1 MAILKLTPAC
11 KSYLWGGQKL
21 KTEYHKKFDGDVLA
35 ETWELS
41 CHPDG
46 PSTIAEGPS
55 AGKTLTEYLQQNPAA
70 AGSNCARFQDFPVLI
85 KLIDAKR
92 DLSIQVHPDNAYA
105 LKNEH
110 QFGKTEM
117 WYVVDAEPGAFLYYG
132 FKENISKDEFR
143 RRIEDGTLTEVLNA
157 APVQPGS
164 VFFIESGTI
173 HAIGKGILIAEIQQN
188 SNVTYR
194 VFDYNRLGTDGKPR
208 QLHVQKALDVTRT
221 VKPRTDYDFGGHL
234 GCCDSFVT
242 DLFQLHGGD
251 VTASVSAESFHSLLA
266 VRGQGSVTCG
276 DQTVSFQ
283 QGDSLFLP
291 AGSGVYRI
299 NGQADII
306 RTTVPAAG
314 CCEK

>member
-1 MAILKLTPAC
+1 MSIIKLNPAC

-21 KTEYHKKFDGDVLA
+21 KADYHKHFDGDILA

-46 PSTIAEGPS
+46 PSTVADGPY
-55 AGKTLTEYLQQNPAA
+55 AGKTLPEYLQAVPAA
-70 AGSNCARFQDFPVLI
+70 AGINCARFRDFPVLI

-105 LKNEH
+105 LKNEG

-117 WYVVDAEPGAFLYYG
+117 WYVVDCDPGAFLYYG
-132 FKENISKDEFR
+132 FQKEITKEEFR
-143 RRIEDGTLTEVLNA
+143 TRIQNGTLTEVLNA
-157 APVQPGS
+157 ASVKPGS

-173 HAIGKGILIAEIQQN
+173 HAIGKGIVIAEIQQN
-188 SNVTYR
+188 SNITYR

-208 QLHVQKALDVTRT
+208 QLHVQKALDVTRLT
-221 VKPRTDYDFGGHL
+221 PPRTDYDFGGHL

-242 DLFQLHGGD
+242 DLLKLNGSTL
-251 VTASVSAESFHSLLA
+251 TARTDGSTFHSLL
-266 VRGQGSVTCG
+266 VTKGEGSVTCG
-276 DQTVSFQ
+276 NETVTFQ

-291 AGSGVYRI
+291 ADSGVYSVT
-299 NGQADII
+299 GHCEII
-306 RTTVPAAG
+306 RTTVPPAT
-314 CCEK
+314 E